1 MRFHLA
7 VCCDASCSL
16 PPLLQEAGIGVSVVL
31 VDCEDHSNEIDILY
45 AWTKQRARTPD
56 RAELMAIRCACIC
69 LNCMDDVM
77 RRLNDFLAR
86 TDQLVSAQ
94 VFNDCQTAVKQLTTS
109 QDYEL
114 IQKHFLSRYGCE
126 LQVTWECNQGHSPQS
141 CLALVDRMV
150 NEARLNL
157 FIDHWVL
164 TFAKPPEGGNLPS
177 SLPDA
182 HMRPGPLSSLIP
194 DHSAGSGSPAL
205 AAIVPS
211 AAGTAASAASC
222 PTEDRPTPFKPPFDL
237 NTMD

>member
-7 VCCDASCSL
+7 VCCDASFSIR
-16 PPLLQEAGIGVSVVL
+16 LQEAGIGVSVVL
-31 VDCEDHSNEIDILY
+31 VNYEDHSDERPILY
-45 AWTKQRARTPD
+45 TWTKQCACRPD
-56 RAELMAIRCACIC
+56 QAELTAIQCACLC
-69 LNCMDDVM
+69 LSMDDVKQ
-77 RRLNDFLAR
+77 RLDEVLPL
-86 TDQLVSAQ
+86 TGQLVSAQ
-94 VFNDCQTAVKQLTTS
+94 VFNDCQSAVERLTTN
-109 QDYEL
+109 QAYEL
-114 IQKHFLSRYGCE
+114 VQQSFFSRYGCE

-141 CLALVDRMV
+141 CLALVDSMA

-157 FIDHWVL
+157 FIDQWVF
-164 TFAKPPEGGNLPS
+164 TFAKPPEGGDLP

-194 DHSAGSGSPAL
+194 GHSAGSGSPAL

-222 PTEDRPTPFKPPFDL
+222 PTEDRPTPFDL

>member
-16 PPLLQEAGIGVSVVL
+16 PLLQEAGIGVSVVL
-31 VDCEDHSNEIDILY
+31 VNCEDHSNEIPILY

-56 RAELMAIRCACIC
+56 RAEIMAIRCACIC
-69 LNCMDDVM
+69 LNSMDDLM
-77 RRLNDFLAR
+77 RRLNDVLAR

-94 VFNDCQTAVKQLTTS
+94 VFNDCQTAVERLTTN
-109 QDYEL
+109 QAYEL
-114 IQKHFLSRYGCE
+114 VQQSFFSRYGCE
-126 LQVTWECNQGHSPQS
+126 LQVTWECNQGHSKRS
-141 CLALVDRMV
+141 CLALVDSMAK
-150 NEARLNL
+150 EARLNL
-157 FIDHWVL
+157 FIDQWVF
-164 TFAKPPEGGNLPS
+164 TFAKPPEGGDLP

-222 PTEDRPTPFKPPFDL
+222 PTEDVESDRPTPSSRPS
-237 NTMD
+237 T